1 MTAESPL
8 DPEVLAALT
17 EVSSATLTMQLI
29 KRGIRRSWIAGTRP
43 LFDGTPRIAG
53 EAYTLRFLPMREDIS
68 TRESYARAGSLREAI
83 EAFPA
88 GAVAVIDAR
97 GEQSC
102 ATLGD
107 ILAARLKARGC
118 AGVVSDGPMRDVAEM
133 RQVGLPVFCNGVAAP
148 PSIAGLHFIDWQ
160 LPIGCG
166 GVAIFPGDL
175 VVADED
181 GAVVVP
187 RALAAEIAADAPEQ
201 ERYERFAQMRVN
213 QGAPVLGLYP
223 PNEAAQAAYMRW
235 CAAGEPADWR
245 E

>member
-1 MTAESPL
+1 MSETVS
-8 DPEVLAALT
+8 LAADIVDQLAEIST
-17 EVSSATLTMQLI
+17 ATLTMQLI

-43 LFDGTPRIAG
+43 LFAGTPRVAG

-97 GEQSC
+97 GEQGC

-118 AGVVSDGPMRDVAEM
+118 AGVVSDGPMRDVAEL
-133 RQVGLPVFCNGVAAP
+133 RDVGLPVFCSGVAAP
-148 PSIAGLHFIDWQ
+148 PSIAGLHYIDCQ
-160 LPIGCG
+160 LPVGCG
-166 GVAIFPGDL
+166 GVAVFPGDV

-201 ERYERFAQMRVN
+201 ERYERFAQMRVA
-213 QGAPVLGLYP
+213 QGEPVLGLYP
-223 PNEAAQAAYMRW
+223 PGEAAQAAYARW
-235 CAAGEPADWR
+235 LAAGEPDDWR
-245 E
+245 G